1 MKKKR
6 GKPRGKASP
15 RKAKRP
21 KRTAEPDSGP
31 AERQREFLRER
42 MVPLSPKE
50 EGRKPSPETRK
61 AEKRSGGSPLPDE
74 FRRRLV
80 EEYRRRQQTKLPK
93 MALREAGVP
102 ERPEPPQPP
111 PANNWIPIGPSV
123 LREGQGGVKP
133 ATSGRTPA
141 IKVAPGG
148 NRIYIGSANGGVW
161 RSDDT
166 GQSWR
171 SLMDAFDL
179 NPTTPAS
186 DSLSVGAIAI
196 DNANPDRV
204 YVGTGEGDGAAYFGV
219 GPIVTNNGTANPP
232 AWATEQAA
240 TGSPSLAGTA
250 FYALAVD
257 PTDPDRVVAATYKG
271 IYRREPNGAG
281 GFHWVQKTM
290 GGVATQRVTSVV
302 VASSG
307 GTTSFYAAR
316 QNGPVYTSNDGQTWN
331 AVGTGFPSGVMRVS
345 LACQRDN
352 RNVIYALTQNGSVY
366 RLDVADGA
374 WRNITGVPAGFT
386 GSQGWYDL
394 AIAVAPD
401 NVNRLYLGGST
412 IFSGGDWSG
421 SLYRCEVA
429 ISGTSVSMTSTY
441 IGNSVHADIHTIVFA
456 PGDANKLWVGCDG
469 GVFYSTNPTG
479 GGDIFLSRNLG
490 LQTLTM
496 EYLGQHPTED
506 AVLFCGTQDNG
517 CERFTGEETWLY
529 SAGGDGGFAI
539 INWNDPYKVLSS
551 YVYGCIRRSTNGG
564 QRYAYSNVN
573 VPIVDAQCNPSEACL
588 FYAPIAGTPPNPG
601 SSTAAADAD
610 LVAFGSIRPWIST
623 NFGTSWQS
631 IPNNTLAGDRLS
643 ATIRSLTFAS
653 PTRLYAGTT
662 DGSVYRFDLA
672 GGTWTRTQIDTLG
685 GANQLPLTGSITDI
699 VVDPTNDS
707 RVYIT
712 FGGTGDW
719 RHVWFFDGT
728 QWSQHSGPSA
738 GNANSLLDVQANAL
752 VVDPA
757 NPSHLYLGADI
768 GTWRST
774 DGGLNWQ
781 TYSEGLPDA
790 GVMDL
795 VLHDSKRVL
804 RASTH
809 GRGVWERTLPDGP
822 RQGVELYVRSTQLDS
837 GRFAAVNG
845 LPDPTAPG
853 ETVRFWRGPDIKLDT
868 PDATGQYQF
877 PLAGTIDFLQ
887 FVGTLTDDFQNV
899 ATHATATIT
908 TRVYVQVHNRGVTPA
923 DNVRVMLLLANASA
937 GLPALPA
944 GFDVNVR
951 NGTPINTL
959 DWRTVGFDTLDD
971 VRVGFPKIAAF
982 NLPSSMLPPPANLAG
997 NQHHCVLALLHHADD
1012 QFTNTQTNVDI
1023 LTRDDRKGAHKN
1035 LTVVQFTGTL
1045 PSPMPVV
1052 LPLRVYNPKA
1062 KEKLVTSLHFSLNGY
1077 PGRTRVILPPV
1088 TPYADSNGLVEDFVP
1103 ARATEDISSWAKRH
1117 LQMIAR
1123 SQSSKHPYD
1132 RLWAKQRVEDVRI
1145 ALEKG
1150 SVAEAKNKGN
1160 VAVKEFVMKPQ
1171 SYHTFFLVFDR
1182 PLKGKPGQAYD
1193 IEIHQTDDLE
1203 KRVIG
1208 GLSARVELVP
1218 EPKKKPARHGHKG

>member
-1 MKKKR
+1 
-6 GKPRGKASP
+6 
-15 RKAKRP
+15 
-21 KRTAEPDSGP
+21 
-31 AERQREFLRER
+31 
-42 MVPLSPKE
+42 
-50 EGRKPSPETRK
+50 
-61 AEKRSGGSPLPDE
+61 
-74 FRRRLV
+74 
-80 EEYRRRQQTKLPK
+80 
-93 MALREAGVP
+93 
-102 ERPEPPQPP
+102 
-111 PANNWIPIGPSV
+111 
-123 LREGQGGVKP
+123 
-133 ATSGRTPA
+133 
-141 IKVAPGG
+141 
-148 NRIYIGSANGGVW
+148 
-161 RSDDT
+161 
-166 GQSWR
+166 
-171 SLMDAFDL
+171 
-179 NPTTPAS
+179 
-186 DSLSVGAIAI
+186 
-196 DNANPDRV
+196 V

-232 AWATEQAA
+232 AWTTEQAA
-240 TGSPSLAGTA
+240 IGSPSLAGTA

-257 PTDPDRVVAATYKG
+257 PSDPDRVVAATYKG
-271 IYRREPNGAG
+271 VYRREPNGAG
-281 GFHWVQKTM
+281 AFHWVQKTM
-290 GGVATQRVTSVV
+290 GGVATQTITSIV

-316 QNGPVYTSNDGQTWN
+316 QSGPVYTSNDGHTWN

-352 RNVIYALTQNGSVY
+352 PDVVYALTQNGSVY
-366 RLDVADGA
+366 RLDIADGT
-374 WRNITGVPAGFT
+374 WRSVTGVPAGFT
-386 GSQGWYDL
+386 GTQGWYDL

-412 IFSGGDWSG
+412 VSSGGDWSG

-429 ISGTSVSMTSTY
+429 ISGASASMTSTY
-441 IGNSVHADIHTIVFA
+441 IGNSVHADIHAIVFA
-456 PGDANKLWVGCDG
+456 PSDANKLWVGCDG

-479 GGDIFLSRNLG
+479 SGDIFLSRNLG

-517 CERFTGEETWLY
+517 CERFTGEEAWLY

-539 INWNDPYKVLSS
+539 INWNDPYKVLST

-564 QRYAYSNVN
+564 QRYAYSGVN
-573 VPIVDAQCNPSEACL
+573 VPMVDANCNPSEACR

-601 SSTAAADAD
+601 SSTAAAEAD

-623 NFGTSWQS
+623 NFGTTWQS
-631 IPNNTLAGDRLS
+631 IPNNTLAGDSLS
-643 ATIRSLTFAS
+643 AAIRSLTFAS
-653 PTRLYAGTT
+653 PTRLYAGTA

-685 GANQLPLTGSITDI
+685 GANQLPLNGPITDI

-719 RHVWFFDGT
+719 RHVWFFDGA
-728 QWSQHSGPSA
+728 QWSQRSGPAA
-738 GNANSLLDVQANAL
+738 GNANTLLDVQANAL
-752 VVDPA
+752 AVDPA

-768 GTWRST
+768 GAWRST

-822 RQGVELYVRSTQLDS
+822 KQGVDLYVRSTQLDS
-837 GRFAAVNG
+837 GRFAAING
-845 LPDPTAPG
+845 LPDPTVPG

-877 PLAGTIDFLQ
+877 PLAGSIDFLQ
-887 FVGTLTDDFQNV
+887 FVDTLTDDFQNV

-923 DNVRVMLLLANASA
+923 DNVRVMVLLANASA

-951 NGTPINTL
+951 NGTPINTP
-959 DWRTVGFDTLDD
+959 DWRTVGFDTVND

-1052 LPLRVYNPKA
+1052 LPFRVHNPKQ
-1062 KEKLVTSLHFSLNGY
+1062 EERLITSVEVFLNGY
-1077 PGRTRVILPPV
+1077 PGRMRIILPPI
-1088 TPYADSNGLVEDFVP
+1088 TPYADSNSLLDGLV
-1103 ARATEDISSWAKRH
+1103 ASRATEDISLWAKRH
-1117 LQMIAR
+1117 LQIIAR
-1123 SQSSKHPYD
+1123 SQESKHPYD
-1132 RLWAKQRVEDVRI
+1132 ELWAKQRIEDVRL

-1150 SVAEAKNKGN
+1150 SVAEAKDKKH
-1160 VAVKEFVMKPQ
+1160 VALRQFVMEPL
-1171 SYHTFFLVFDR
+1171 SYHTFFVVFDR
-1182 PLKGKPGQAYD
+1182 PPKRKPGQAYD
-1193 IEIHQTDDLE
+1193 IEIHQTDDGQ

-1218 EPKKKPARHGHKG
+1218 EPKKQVAKTRRLKR